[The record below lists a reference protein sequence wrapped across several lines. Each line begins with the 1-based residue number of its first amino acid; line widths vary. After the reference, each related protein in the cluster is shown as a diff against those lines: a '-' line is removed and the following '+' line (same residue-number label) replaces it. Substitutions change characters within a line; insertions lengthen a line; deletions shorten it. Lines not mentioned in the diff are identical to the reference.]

1 MCGGCGRE
9 GATYVVL
16 PSVSPCV
23 WAAGSAPSR
32 SVSSVS
38 TARITRAAAD
48 APAPRTPRVWRDA
61 SCVRSTRRFLPP
73 PAMFFSSA
81 STGGSSAPS
90 VSSGSM
96 AHIARAA
103 ADAPAPRVGRDMR
116 VNDAMSLY
124 VVSPLVSPCVLA
136 TGLVC
141 AEGDEYGVVAV
152 WAAGGWWVVG
162 SVISG
167 VLIVEESSVKRQES
181 SVN

>member
-9 GATYVVL
+9 GATYVRSTRRFL
-16 PSVSPCV
+16 PSPAMFFSSASTGGSSAPSVSWV
-23 WAAGSAPSR
+23 WP
-32 SVSSVS
+32 
-38 TARITRAAAD
+38 
-48 APAPRTPRVWRDA
+48 VWRGA
-61 SCVRSTRRFLPP
+61 SCVRSTRRFLPSP
-73 PAMFFSSA
+73 VMFFSSA